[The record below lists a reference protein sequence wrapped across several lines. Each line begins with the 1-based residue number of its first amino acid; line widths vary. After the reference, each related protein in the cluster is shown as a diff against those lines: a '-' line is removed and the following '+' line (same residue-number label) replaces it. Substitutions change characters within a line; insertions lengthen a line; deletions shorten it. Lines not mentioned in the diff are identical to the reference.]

1 MGREIVYC
9 GDCGRRLN
17 EDEFDRG
24 RAHFI
29 ENRPYCAECRAPA
42 FLPKKKHSTT
52 HIPLPPQTPRRAMQ
66 VAGGEPPRKPPS
78 RAPLAIGLSL
88 GAAAL
93 VAIVAVASGGGRNA
107 PPAPKEAPKAA
118 AADDLLPLIQELEK
132 FAASGAEPE
141 AVLTRCDR
149 ERSRLRGSKH
159 QERFLKI
166 ENAAR
171 EKKASRDQ
179 ASQFDFAIAD
189 IRKVI
194 AGDPDFLRREETLD
208 RLKKALELAGPR
220 RAEVE
225 RIQADYAAAFAK
237 RQAAPK
243 PVALAAP
250 EATRKGKNL
259 QLKGDYLGNWRTPE
273 DGAEWTFDAA
283 AGTYRVE
290 LTYACLKDSGGD
302 FTVTAGAAQ
311 IKATIVPTGDWK
323 KYQTVTLGTLALT
336 SERVTLAVKAL
347 SVKGGGLMNLRSVTL
362 TPAP

>member
-29 ENRPYCAECRAPA
+29 ENRPYCAECREPA
-42 FLPKKKHSTT
+42 FMPKKKHSTT
-52 HIPLPPQTPRRAMQ
+52 RIPLPPQTPRRAMQ

-78 RAPLAIGLSL
+78 RAPLFIGLSL

-93 VAIVAVASGGGRNA
+93 VAIVAVASGGGRSA
-107 PPAPKEAPKAA
+107 APAPKEAPKAA
-118 AADDLLPLIQELEK
+118 VADDLLPLIRDLEK
-132 FAASGAEPE
+132 FAGSGAEPE

-149 ERSRLRGSKH
+149 ERARLRGSKH
-159 QERFLKI
+159 HERFAKV
-166 ENAAR
+166 EDDAR
-171 EKKASRDQ
+171 EKKAARDR
-179 ASQFDFAIAD
+179 AAQFEFSIAD

-194 AGDPDFLRREETLD
+194 ASDTDFLRRDETLD
-208 RLKKALELAGPR
+208 RLKKAKEIAGPR
-220 RAEVE
+220 LAEVE
-225 RIQADYAAAFAK
+225 RIQADYAASFAK

-243 PVALAAP
+243 PVALTAL

-259 QLKGDYLGNWRTPE
+259 QLKGDYLGNWRTAE
-273 DGAEWTFDAA
+273 DRAEWTFDAA

-290 LTYACLKDSGGD
+290 LTFACAKDSGGE

-323 KYQTVTLGTLALT
+323 QYQTVALGTL
-336 SERVTLAVKAL
+336 TLSQGRTTLSVKPA
-347 SVKGGGLMNLRSVTL
+347 SVKGGGLMNLKSLTL
-362 TPAP
+362 SP